1 MKALKFLP
9 FLIIGVI
16 TSCSSDSDDNSSSS
30 PSTPFSL
37 SLENGNYWVYDIN
50 TATGTTRDSLY
61 IANDTVI
68 GANTYKKFKTK
79 DIPTGFYSTSLN
91 NNGVRKSNSKLLLS
105 GTLEVGANQGLPSDI
120 TIDLSDFIIFDASA
134 NEGNNLDTFSSS
146 FQETI
151 GGFPLTINYTL
162 KSKAGESYSEYTTNG
177 STYNNV
183 KSTVITLNLTVS
195 TTFPGLP
202 TPIIV
207 LNNQEVLN
215 SKQYVAENV
224 GVVNT
229 STVFSYEIDP
239 AIATQIGIPSS
250 TTQNQEEFLDTY
262 NVE

>member
-9 FLIIGVI
+9 FLIIGIV
-16 TSCSSDSDDNSSSS
+16 TSCSSDSDDTSSS
-30 PSTPFSL
+30 STPFSL

-50 TATGTTRDSLY
+50 TETGTTRDSLY

-68 GANTYKKFKTK
+68 GSNTYKKFKTK

-120 TIDLSDFIIFDASA
+120 TIDLSDFVIFDANK
-134 NEGNNLDTFSSS
+134 NEGTTLDTHSDS

-183 KSTVITLNLTVS
+183 KSTIITLDMSVS
-195 TTFPGLP
+195 ME
-202 TPIIV
+202 IISGITIPV
-207 LNNQEVLN
+207 LNNQEVLH
-215 SKQYVAENV
+215 SQQFIAENI
-224 GVVNT
+224 GVVNINT
-229 STVFSYEIDP
+229 AFSYEIDP